1 MKLFSWARSVVSA
14 LLQRTRVEGETEE
27 ELRAHVQHRADD
39 LERLGMTRTEAER
52 RARIEFGGHESFKE
66 ECREALSTRILE
78 VFLQDLRFSFRMLRK
93 SPGFAAVAILTL
105 ALGIGANTAIFT
117 LLDQILLRSLPV
129 QDPQQL
135 VLLDL
140 VGHPYGNS
148 SGDSVLSYPMY
159 RDLQEHN
166 EVFSG
171 MFGHRSTTTSLS
183 FGVQAERVRVELV
196 SGTYFSVLG
205 VRPALGRAL
214 TPEAD
219 QVPNGEPL
227 VVLNYAFWKERWGG
241 DLGIVGKTLLV
252 NNRNLTV
259 VGVAQAGFDGV
270 EADRAANLFVPIM
283 MQEAFMGER
292 KTPLLTDRRTRWM
305 QAFGR
310 LKPGATIEQ
319 AKAALQPLTHA
330 MLEMEVKQPAFNHA
344 SAYDREEFLKSWM
357 NVLPGSKGFS
367 YTRNDLTT
375 PLWV

>member
-292 KTPLLTDRRTRWM
+292 KTPLDAGVWAPETRR
-305 QAFGR
+305 
-310 LKPGATIEQ
+310 
-319 AKAALQPLTHA
+319 
-330 MLEMEVKQPAFNHA
+330 NHRA
-344 SAYDREEFLKSWM
+344 
-357 NVLPGSKGFS
+357 G
-367 YTRNDLTT
+367 
-375 PLWV
+375 